1 MAEERLIWCKA
12 LGRLKR
18 ADQAELTGDESFC
31 WSSAV
36 DVVGHARLLQEG
48 QRLPDVLLAHVGE
61 VIDACAGDGLVRG
74 LSGCEGPDIE

>member
-1 MAEERLIWCKA
+1 M
-12 LGRLKR
+12 
-18 ADQAELTGDESFC
+18 
-31 WSSAV
+31 